1 MLRSTTGAPING
13 LTVLAGARA
22 FAGGIGFVFTTPSV
36 WPYAVVP
43 MAMLFFLVI
52 GLSVAGVWAVIRAI
66 DFPSAGVG
74 SWLVHILLSLVA
86 VLMAALLAF
95 CLAQP
100 FSAFALNA
108 IAVAQE
114 QELTGCRP
122 DRPGVL
128 TALLHSLVATF
139 VLLLLGCP
147 ALLSLF
153 AASLVCHPLLMV
165 TVPLKFL
172 VLGWLLAW
180 NFLDYPFS
188 LHGRGLTV
196 RFQWVVRHFGAF
208 TSFGLLWAILMVVPG
223 IILVF
228 LPMAVAGATRLVV
241 AGERLP
247 CSGLERL

>member
-1 MLRSTTGAPING
+1 MLRQTADAPIHG
-13 LTVLAGARA
+13 LTMLAGARA
-22 FAGGIGFVFTTPSV
+22 FAGGIGFVLTTPSL
-36 WPYAVVP
+36 WPYALVP
-43 MAMLFFLVI
+43 IAMLLFLVI
-52 GLSVAGVWAVIRAI
+52 GLSVAGVWAVIRGI
-66 DFPSAGVG
+66 DFANAGVG
-74 SWLVHILLSLVA
+74 SWFLHILLSLVA
-86 VLMAALLAF
+86 VLIAALLAF
-95 CLAQP
+95 CLAGP

-108 IAVAQE
+108 IALAEE
-114 QELTGCRP
+114 QDLTGRRP
-122 DRPGVL
+122 DRPDL
-128 TALLHSLVATF
+128 LAQLLHSLVANLI
-139 VLLLLGCP
+139 LLLVGCP

-153 AASLVCHPLLMV
+153 AASLFCHPLLVV

-196 RFQWVVRHFGAF
+196 RFQWVIRHFGAF

-247 CSGLERL
+247 YSA